1 MEEEVSISVEN
12 EVNYAALVIEVPK
25 PVKLPNSDKLYGV
38 GVAGIEV
45 VVDASWLEREGQMA
59 VLFPAEAQL
68 SHPLVAYSNLYRH
81 AELNDDPEQV
91 GYLGD
96 NRRIRPLKL
105 RGNMS
110 KGLILPLE
118 NIAAVTGSFHSDF
131 EVGQSFDT
139 VNGVE
144 VCRKFLLPV
153 KGMPQSKEA
162 AKLAKAFK
170 RVDEKVFPMH
180 IDTEFYERNEGHVQD
195 DDIVIVTQKL
205 HGTSVRF
212 GNVPVKVEHTF
223 WERVAKK
230 LGIRVREMEYDL
242 IAGSRKVIK
251 DPKST
256 TQAHFYATDVWS
268 KAAQEYGTG
277 LPKGFMVFGEL
288 VGYTDDGAPIQ
299 KGYTYEEQIDTN
311 RANGVGTSSLYVYRV
326 AIVNEDGVLRDL
338 SWDQVKKFA
347 YTYGLEHTPE
357 LWRGPK
363 LALSLEKFAEK
374 NFRAEYDSVRVGPTK
389 YTDRPVALSA
399 GGTGKDE
406 GIVLRVDRGG
416 DVPYLLKYK
425 NDSFYL
431 HEAEELDAGEET
443 IEA

>member
-1 MEEEVSISVEN
+1 MTAEIKN
-12 EVNYAALVIEVPK
+12 EVNYAALVIEVPEPK
-25 PVKLPNSDKLYGV
+25 KLPNSDRLYGI

-45 VVDASWLEREGQMA
+45 VVDDSWLERVGELA
-59 VLFPAEAQL
+59 VLFPAESQL
-68 SHPLVAYSNLYRH
+68 SEDLAHHANLYRH
-81 AELNDDPEQV
+81 AELNVNPDEV

-96 NRRIRPLKL
+96 NRRIRPIKL

-110 KGLILPLE
+110 KGLILPIEKIDEIFGACIDLRTPG
-118 NIAAVTGSFHSDF
+118 V
-131 EVGQSFDT
+131 SFDT
-139 VNGVE
+139 IDGVE
-144 VCRKFLLPV
+144 VCRKFLLPT

-311 RANGVGTSSLYVYRV
+311 RSNGVGTSSLYVYRV

-374 NFRAEYDSVRVGPTK
+374 GFHKEWLGGHTQYA
-389 YTDRPVALSA
+389 DRPVALSA

-431 HEAEELDAGEET
+431 HEAEELDNGEES

>member
-1 MEEEVSISVEN
+1 MSIEVKN
-12 EVNYAALVIEVPK
+12 EINYAALVIEVPEPK
-25 PVKLPNSDKLYGV
+25 KLPNSDRLYGI

-45 VVDASWLEREGQMA
+45 VVDSSWLDRVGELA

-68 SHPLVAYSNLYRH
+68 SDELAHRANLYRH
-81 AELNDDPEQV
+81 QEFNADPEEK
-91 GYLGD
+91 GYLEA
-96 NRRIRPLKL
+96 NRRVKALKL
-105 RGNMS
+105 RGNIS
-110 KGLILPLE
+110 KGLIIPLE
-118 NIAAVTGSFHSDF
+118 KVQ
-131 EVGQSFDT
+131 EVFGHHPDLVAGASFDT
-139 VNGVE
+139 INGVE
-144 VCRKFLLPV
+144 VSRKYVVPS
-153 KGMPQSKEA
+153 KGAPMSKEA

-170 RVDEKVFPMH
+170 RVGEKVFPMH
-180 IDTEFYERNEGHVQD
+180 IDTEQYERNEGHVAPE
-195 DDIVIVTQKL
+195 DIVVVTQKL

-223 WERVAKK
+223 WERLAKK
-230 LGIRVREMEYDL
+230 LGIRVRETEFDL

-256 TQAHFYATDVWS
+256 TQNHFYTTDVWGQ
-268 KAAQEYGTG
+268 AAETYGYH

-288 VGYTDDGAPIQ
+288 VGFTSDGAPIQ
-299 KGYTYEEQIDTN
+299 KGYTYEEIPETPTM
-311 RANGVGTSSLYVYRV
+311 GLYVYRV

-347 YTYGLEHTPE
+347 NAYGMKHTPE

-363 LALSLEKFAEK
+363 AALVLENFAEK
-374 NFRAEYDSVRVGPTK
+374 DFYAEWDKSFGLAYPE
-389 YTDRPVALSA
+389 RPVKLSP

-425 NDSFYL
+425 NNSFYL
-431 HEAEELDAGEET
+431 HETEELDKGEET

>member
-1 MEEEVSISVEN
+1 MTIEVKN
-12 EVNYAALVIEVPK
+12 EINYAALVIEVPT
-25 PVKLPNSDKLYGV
+25 PVKLPNSDKLYGI

-45 VVDASWLEREGQMA
+45 VVDSSWLERVGEKA

-68 SHPLVAYSNLYRH
+68 SHPLAAYANLYRH
-81 AELNDDPEQV
+81 AELNDDPEEV
-91 GYLGD
+91 GYLED

-118 NIAAVTGSFHSDF
+118 KVAAVAGAFPEDF

-144 VCRKFLLPV
+144 ISRKYVLPV
-153 KGMPQSKEA
+153 KGGTMTKEQ

-180 IDTEFYERNEGHVQD
+180 IDTEQYERNEGHVEP

-223 WERVAKK
+223 WERLAKK
-230 LGIRVREMEYDL
+230 LGIRVRETEFDL

-256 TQAHFYATDVWS
+256 TQNHFYADDVWS
-268 KAAQEYGTG
+268 EAAQWYGRD

-288 VGYTDDGAPIQ
+288 VGFTPSGEPIQ
-299 KGYTYEEQIDTN
+299 KGYTYEELPGI
-311 RANGVGTSSLYVYRV
+311 RELYVYRV

-338 SWDQVKKFA
+338 SWDQVKKFTYA
-347 YTYGLEHTPE
+347 YGMKHAPE

-363 LALSLEKFAEK
+363 LALSLESFAEK
-374 NFRAEYDSVRVGPTK
+374 NFYAEYTNPALIGAPV
-389 YTDRPVALSA
+389 YIDRPIALSK

-425 NDSFYL
+425 NNSFYL
-431 HEAEELDAGEET
+431 HEAEELDNEEET

>member
-1 MEEEVSISVEN
+1 MTAEIKN
-12 EVNYAALVIEVPK
+12 EVNYAALVIEVPEPK
-25 PVKLPNSDKLYGV
+25 KLPNSDNLYGI

-45 VVDASWLEREGQMA
+45 VVDSSWLERVGQMA

-96 NRRIRPLKL
+96 NRRIRPIKL

-118 NIAAVTGSFHSDF
+118 NVAAVTGGFHSDF

-139 VNGVE
+139 VNGIE
-144 VCRKFLLPV
+144 VCRKFLVPT

-256 TQAHFYATDVWS
+256 TQAHFYESDLWGR
-268 KAAQEYGTG
+268 AAAEWGQG

-288 VGYTDDGAPIQ
+288 VGWTPDGAPIQ
-299 KGYTYEEQIDTN
+299 KGYTYSDDPED
-311 RANGVGTSSLYVYRV
+311 GMGLYVYRV

-338 SWDQVKKFA
+338 SWDQVKKFCYA
-347 YTYGLEHTPE
+347 YGLKHTPE

-363 LALSLEKFAEK
+363 LALSLERFAEK
-374 NFRAEYDSVRVGPTK
+374 NFAEVDQRLQPEGCYTNKPVG
-389 YTDRPVALSA
+389 LSA

-431 HEAEELDAGEET
+431 HEAEELDKGEET

>member
-1 MEEEVSISVEN
+1 MSIEVKN
-12 EVNYAALVIEVPK
+12 EVNYAALVIEVPEPK
-25 PVKLPNSDKLYGV
+25 KLPNSDRLYGI

-45 VVDASWLEREGQMA
+45 VVDASWLERVGEKA

-68 SHPLVAYSNLYRH
+68 SETLTASANLYRH
-81 AELNDDPEQV
+81 QEFNDDREEQ
-91 GYLGD
+91 GYLDD
-96 NRRIRPLKL
+96 NRRIRALKL
-105 RGNMS
+105 RGNIS
-110 KGLILPLE
+110 KGLILPLDK
-118 NIAAVTGSFHSDF
+118 ITGITSADADDF

-139 VNGVE
+139 VWGVE
-144 VCRKFLLPV
+144 ISRKYALPV
-153 KGMPQSKEA
+153 KGMPTSKEQ

-195 DDIVIVTQKL
+195 EDTVIVTQKL

-223 WERVAKK
+223 WERLAKK
-230 LGIRVREMEYDL
+230 LGIRVREHEYDL

-256 TQAHFYATDVWS
+256 TQNHFYTDDVWS
-268 KAAQEYGTG
+268 EAAQWYGRD

-288 VGYTDDGAPIQ
+288 VGFTPSGEPIQ
-299 KGYTYEEQIDTN
+299 KGYTYEELPGI
-311 RANGVGTSSLYVYRV
+311 RELYVYRV

-347 YTYGLEHTPE
+347 YTYGLKHTPE

-363 LALSLEKFAEK
+363 LALSLDAFTEKRFIE
-374 NFRAEYDSVRVGPTK
+374 EYGLGAGYP
-389 YTDRPVALSA
+389 DRPVGLSE

-406 GIVLRVDRGG
+406 GIVIRVDRGG

-425 NDSFYL
+425 NNSFYL
-431 HEAEELDAGEET
+431 HETAELDEGQET

>member
-1 MEEEVSISVEN
+1 MTATIEHD
-12 EVNYAALVIEVPK
+12 VNYAALVIEVPEPK
-25 PVKLPNSDKLYGV
+25 KLPNSDRLYGI

-45 VVDASWLEREGQMA
+45 VVDSSWLEREGQMA

-68 SHPLVAYSNLYRH
+68 SHELVSYSNLYRH
-81 AELNDDPEQV
+81 AELNNDPEQV

-118 NIAAVTGSFHSDF
+118 NIAAVTGGFHSDF
-131 EVGQSFDT
+131 EIGQSFDT
-139 VNGVE
+139 FNGVE
-144 VCRKFLLPV
+144 ICRKYVLPA
-153 KGMPQSKEA
+153 KGIPMSKEQ

-180 IDTEFYERNEGHVQD
+180 IDTEMYLRNEGHVD
-195 DDIVIVTQKL
+195 DNDIVIVTQKL
-205 HGTSVRF
+205 HGTSIRF
-212 GNVPVKVEHTF
+212 GNVPVKVQHTF

-230 LGIRVREMEYDL
+230 LGIRVREHEYDL

-251 DPKST
+251 DPKSK
-256 TQAHFYATDVWS
+256 TQNHFYNEDLWS
-268 KAAQEYGTG
+268 EAAQWYGRD

-288 VGYTDDGAPIQ
+288 VGFTPGGEPIQ
-299 KGYTYEEQIDTN
+299 KGYTYEELPGI
-311 RANGVGTSSLYVYRV
+311 RELYVYRV
-326 AIVNEDGVLRDL
+326 AIVNEDGILRDL
-338 SWDQVKKFA
+338 SWDQVKNFTYA
-347 YTYGLEHTPE
+347 YGLKHTPE

-363 LALSLEKFAEK
+363 AALVLENFAEK
-374 NFRAEYDSVRVGPTK
+374 DFYDEWDKGFGLT
-389 YTDRPVALSA
+389 YTERPVKLST

-431 HEAEELDAGEET
+431 HEADELDTGET
-443 IEA
+443 GIEA

>member
-1 MEEEVSISVEN
+1 MTIEIKN
-12 EVNYAALVIEVPK
+12 EINYAALVIEVPEPK
-25 PVKLPNSDKLYGV
+25 KLPNSDRLYGI

-45 VVDASWLEREGQMA
+45 VVDSSWLERVGEKA
-59 VLFPAEAQL
+59 VMFPAEAQL
-68 SHPLVAYSNLYRH
+68 SHPLAAYANLYRH
-81 AELNDDPEQV
+81 QEFNDNPEEK
-91 GYLGD
+91 GYLED
-96 NRRIRPLKL
+96 NRRIRALKL
-105 RGNMS
+105 RGNIS
-110 KGLILPLE
+110 KGLILPLDK
-118 NIAAVTGSFHSDF
+118 VTGVTGVDQGEF

-144 VCRKFLLPV
+144 VSRKYVVPT
-153 KGMPQSKEA
+153 KGVPMSKEA

-180 IDTEFYERNEGHVQD
+180 IDTEQYERNEGHVAP

-223 WERVAKK
+223 WERLAKK
-230 LGIRVREMEYDL
+230 LGIRVRETEFDL

-256 TQAHFYATDVWS
+256 TQNHFYTTDVWG
-268 KAAQEYGTG
+268 KAAQEYGQN

-288 VGYTDDGAPIQ
+288 VGYTADGAAIQ
-299 KGYTYEEQIDTN
+299 KGFTYEETLNVDAREN
-311 RANGVGTSSLYVYRV
+311 AGSSSLYVYRV

-347 YTYGLEHTPE
+347 YAYGMKHTPE

-363 LALSLEKFAEK
+363 AALVLENFAEK
-374 NFRAEYDSVRVGPTK
+374 NFYDEWDKSFGLAYPE
-389 YTDRPVALSA
+389 RPVKLSP

-425 NDSFYL
+425 NNSFYL
-431 HEAEELDAGEET
+431 HETAELDKGEET

>member
-1 MEEEVSISVEN
+1 MSIEVKN
-12 EVNYAALVIEVPK
+12 EVNYAALVIEVPT
-25 PVKLPNSDKLYGV
+25 PVKLPNSDKLYGI

-45 VVDASWLEREGQMA
+45 VVDASWLDRVGEKA

-68 SHPLVAYSNLYRH
+68 SHPLCAYANLYRH
-81 AELNDDPEQV
+81 QEFNDDPEEQ
-91 GYLGD
+91 GYLDD
-96 NRRIRPLKL
+96 NRRIRALKL
-105 RGNMS
+105 RGNIS
-110 KGLILPLE
+110 KGLILPLDK
-118 NIAAVTGSFHSDF
+118 ITGISSADADDF

-139 VNGVE
+139 VWGVE
-144 VCRKFLLPV
+144 ISRKYALPV
-153 KGMPQSKEA
+153 KGVPMSKEQ

-180 IDTEFYERNEGHVQD
+180 IDTEQYERNEGHVD
-195 DDIVIVTQKL
+195 DSDIVIVTQKL

-223 WERVAKK
+223 WERLAKK
-230 LGIRVREMEYDL
+230 LGIRVREHEYDL

-256 TQAHFYATDVWS
+256 TQAHFYTADVWGH
-268 KAAQEYGTG
+268 AAQEWGQG

-288 VGYTDDGAPIQ
+288 VGFTPSGEPIQ
-299 KGYTYEEQIDTN
+299 KGFTYSDRPE
-311 RANGVGTSSLYVYRV
+311 GGMGLYVYRV

-338 SWDQVKKFA
+338 SWDQVKKFC
-347 YTYGLEHTPE
+347 YTYGLNHTPE

-363 LALSLEKFAEK
+363 AALVLEKFAEK
-374 NFRAEYDSVRVGPTK
+374 NFYGVWASSVGAD
-389 YTDRPVALSA
+389 YIDRPVALSE

-431 HEAEELDAGEET
+431 AETQALDSEELDLESSQV
-443 IEA
+443 